1 MEEILMIRK
10 KTTTESLTEM
20 FWKFIQNNPKLA
32 TSLAFELGSL
42 AGGAVRNSGETTKY
56 IKKQARKFPLALA
69 NAAPRS
75 LPAAL
80 KFFPSPKVQPR
91 KRSHTKRATGG

>member
-1 MEEILMIRK
+1 MARK
-10 KTTTESLTEM
+10 KTTTESVIEI
-20 FWKFIQNNPKLA
+20 FWKFVQDNPKLA

-56 IKKQARKFPLALA
+56 IKKQAKKVPLALT
-69 NAAPRS
+69 NAIPRS

-80 KFFPSPKVQPR
+80 KFLPSPKVQPR
-91 KRSHTKRATGG
+91 KRAHAKGAIVA